1 LLIDDLRLSIDDCD
15 PPCQSAINNQQSANS
30 HMTTVPDAP
39 ISPTG
44 EPAAP
49 EHVGLAFRAMAAG
62 ALSGLGAVSTVMWLV
77 RTLQIS
83 GAAPLAPHPSDMI
96 ANVVLF
102 GWLGGA
108 LLGALI
114 AWGIMAPIPSAY
126 RRGGF
131 AMVAGFGTL
140 LLSFVTAPI
149 DSLFGRWGLLGVPA
163 VAALFV
169 LALLRRLEHRTG
181 GA

>member
-1 LLIDDLRLSIDDCD
+1 MVTWPIAVRK
-15 PPCQSAINNQQSANS
+15 QQSTIIYV
-30 HMTTVPDAP
+30 TTEPRAP

-62 ALSGLGAVSTVMWLV
+62 ALSGLGAVATVMWLV

-83 GAAPLAPHPSDMI
+83 GAAPLAPHPSDMV
-96 ANVVLF
+96 ANLVLF
-102 GWLGGA
+102 GWLGSALFGA
-108 LLGALI
+108 LT
-114 AWGIMAPIPSAY
+114 AWSIMAPIASAY

-163 VAALFV
+163 VAALLV
-169 LALLRRLEHRTG
+169 LALLRQLGQRTG
-181 GA
+181 EA

>member
-1 LLIDDLRLSIDDCD
+1 
-15 PPCQSAINNQQSANS
+15 
-30 HMTTVPDAP
+30 MTTVPDAP
-39 ISPTG
+39 TSPTG

-49 EHVGLAFRAMAAG
+49 EHVGLALRAMAAG
-62 ALSGLGAVSTVMWLV
+62 ALAGLGAVSTVMWLV

-83 GAAPLAPHPSDMI
+83 GAAPLQPRPSDMI
-96 ANVVLF
+96 ANLVLF

-108 LLGALI
+108 LFGAAT
-114 AWGIMAPIPSAY
+114 AWSIMAPIASAY

-140 LLSFVTAPI
+140 LLSFVTAPV
-149 DSLFGRWGLLGVPA
+149 DSLLGRWGLLGLPA

-169 LALLRRLEHRTG
+169 LALLRRLGPRAG
-181 GA
+181 GV